1 METDFY
7 HQIAL
12 SYFRGEIKPSEERT
26 LSEWISQNE
35 ENRQLFA
42 AWRTEWHR
50 QAQTQVSPKTAK
62 AWAKMQANLTKQQ
75 KKQNSN
81 TLNKRPQI
89 HRYVWYSVAAMAL
102 LVFGV
107 ALWLFKPAAKD
118 PTWASIEKFRLPEE
132 FKDTPLIF
140 CTETKREDL
149 TTHEGQ
155 MQTVALPDGSVVM
168 MSEETTLAYDF
179 GQTNRWVDF
188 TGKAEFEVA
197 KDAAHPFIV
206 RVGEY
211 SVTVVGTHFTLFAKP
226 GNIFYSISLQEG
238 AVQLGYLNDTITM
251 LPGETVHFYPKKEKF
266 MYDITGELGPILHQ
280 LESVYKV
287 KFILLNP
294 NLEEE
299 PIYYATE
306 VGTTIE
312 EITGALQSL
321 LPIEFKQEGNTY
333 YVSYR

>member
-26 LSEWISQNE
+26 LSEWISLSE
-35 ENRQLFA
+35 ENQQLFA
-42 AWRTEWHR
+42 AWRTEWHM

-62 AWAKMQANLTKQQ
+62 AWAKVQANLNKQQ

-81 TLNKRPQI
+81 TNKRKFKI

-102 LVFGV
+102 LVLGV
-107 ALWLFKPAAKD
+107 ALWLLKPATKD
-118 PTWASIEKFRLPEE
+118 PTWASLEKVQLPEE

-149 TTHEGQ
+149 TTRKGQ

-179 GQTNRWVDF
+179 GQAKRLVNF

-197 KDAAHPFIV
+197 KDTARPFV
-206 RVGEY
+206 VQVGEF
-211 SVTVVGTHFTLFAKP
+211 SITVVGTHFTLFAKQDY
-226 GNIFYSISLQEG
+226 IFYSISLQEG
-238 AVQLGYLNDTITM
+238 SVKLSYRNDTITM
-251 LPGETVHFYPKKEKF
+251 LPGETIHFYPKKEKF

-287 KFILLNP
+287 KFIILNP
-294 NLEEE
+294 DLEDE

-312 EITGALQSL
+312 EITKALQSL
-321 LPIEFKQEGNTY
+321 LSIEFKQEGNTY

>member
-26 LSEWISQNE
+26 LSEWISLSE

-42 AWRTEWHR
+42 AWQSEWHR

-75 KKQNSN
+75 KKKNSN
-81 TLNKRPQI
+81 TNKKKFKT
-89 HRYVWYSVAAMAL
+89 HRYIWYSVAAMAL

-107 ALWLFKPAAKD
+107 ALWLLQPTTKD
-118 PTWASIEKFRLPEE
+118 PTWASIEKLPEA

-140 CTETKREDL
+140 CTEAKREDI
-149 TTHEGQ
+149 TTHKGQ

-179 GQTNRWVDF
+179 GQTQRLVDF

-197 KDAAHPFIV
+197 KDTAHPFIV
-206 RVGEY
+206 RVGEF
-211 SVTVVGTHFTLFAKP
+211 SVTVVGTHFTLFAQP

-238 AVQLGYLNDTITM
+238 AVKLGYLNDTITM

-280 LESVYKV
+280 LEPVYKV

-299 PIYYATE
+299 PVYYATE

-312 EITGALQSL
+312 EITRALQSL
-321 LPIEFKQEGNTY
+321 LPIEFKQEDTTY